1 MEAHEWLKQYKDDRW
16 EVTDDSNST
25 LTSFL
30 INHPSSELD
39 EKVVRLL
46 NEFDE
51 FINDDFNTAK
61 VLANMF
67 ELVPVINSIK
77 DKQIAADA
85 LLGNWR
91 DPLAAPELA
100 HFGDE
105 FVQGGKH
112 CVLIIPSAL
121 APAENNWLI
130 SPAHPDYS
138 RITVHQLEP
147 LIYDPRMFHK
157 T

>member
-1 MEAHEWLKQYKDDRW
+1 MLEYFIHLDKDDPPA
-16 EVTDDSNST
+16 D
-25 LTSFL
+25 L
-30 INHPSSELD
+30 
-39 EKVVRLL
+39 
-46 NEFDE
+46 
-51 FINDDFNTAK
+51 
-61 VLANMF
+61 VLAIA
-67 ELVPVINSIK
+67 EIPDLVSGT
-77 DKQIAADA
+77 QIAAGA
-85 LLGNWR
+85 LPGNWR
-91 DPLAAPELA
+91 DPVAAPELA

-130 SPAHPDYS
+130 NPAHSEYS

-157 T
+157 R